1 MDMGVL
7 DERKEKTL
15 RRMMEW
21 YSTRPKG
28 EVIKVHI
35 DGKEVAS
42 FAPQWVEYM
51 VIQLESRWYSLLAKG
66 ILNGLREYWIR
77 YGDNLPAKGRNV

>member
-1 MDMGVL
+1 MEKKLIDG
-7 DERKEKTL
+7 EREKTL
-15 RRMMEW
+15 RKMIEW

-42 FAPQWVEYM
+42 FAPQWVEFM
-51 VIQLESRWYSLLAKG
+51 GIQLESGWYGLLAKG

-77 YGDNLPAKGRNV
+77 YGLTSSAKGIHT